1 MLRGLVSLLAVLLV
15 LYAAAVLLLW
25 ATQARLVFPAPRS
38 PLPDPARHGFPTGRR
53 VEVRAADGTT
63 LRGWH
68 VPPGGD
74 GKGPALLW
82 FYGNAETVAHD
93 APVFRALLPDG
104 WGLLALDYH
113 GYGASDGAPSEA
125 GLYLGAD
132 AAWDFLAA
140 QPGVDPARIAVYGRS
155 LGSVPALHLAVT
167 RPVRAVALDS
177 PFSSGREMARVHY
190 WFVPPLLVRLELDN
204 LTRARRLGA
213 AGTPLLVFHGRADVI
228 APVAM
233 GRAVAEAGR
242 GRLVE
247 LEGGHN
253 ETYADLGRYRSTLR
267 AFLRSTE
274 IERP

>member
-1 MLRGLVSLLAVLLV
+1 MLRSLVALLAVVLV
-15 LYAAAVLLLW
+15 LYAAFVLLLW
-25 ATQARLVFPAPRS
+25 ATQTRLVFPAPRAA
-38 PLPDPARHGFPTGRR
+38 LPDPARHGFPAGRR

-63 LRGWH
+63 LRGWY
-68 VPPGGD
+68 VPPDGD
-74 GKGPALLW
+74 GTGPALLW
-82 FYGNAETVAHD
+82 FYGNAETVAYD
-93 APVFRALLPDG
+93 APVFRALLPER
-104 WGLLALDYH
+104 WGLLVLDYH
-113 GYGASDGAPSEA
+113 GYGASDGEPSEA
-125 GLYLGAD
+125 GLHLGAD

-204 LTRARRLGA
+204 LARARRLGET
-213 AGTPLLVFHGRADVI
+213 GTPLLVFHGRGDVI

-247 LEGGHN
+247 LGGGHN
-253 ETYADLGRYRSTLR
+253 ETYGDLAGYRRVLH
-267 AFLRSTE
+267 AFLASAAAN
-274 IERP
+274 